1 MTKVVLASGSP
12 SRLDILRRAGV
23 EPVVMPSDVDETP
36 LPGETPSRLALRL
49 AEAKA
54 SAVARG
60 VTEGF
65 VIGGDSVLELDGTV
79 YGKPGDPQ
87 TAVEVWRRISGRE
100 AAFHTGHCVIDVAAG
115 RTVTAL
121 GTTTVRFAKLSDEE
135 IAEYVKTGEPLA
147 VAGAFKSSHR
157 GGWFV
162 EGIDGD
168 PTNVQ
173 GLSLSI
179 LRRLFTELGVSVA
192 SLWNAWVLDLTG
204 GPGR

>member
-23 EPVVMPSDVDETP
+23 EPVVVPSDVDETP

-54 SAVARG
+54 SAVARNVG
-60 VTEGF
+60 EGI
-65 VIGGDSVLELDGTV
+65 VVGCDSVLELDGTV
-79 YGKPGDPQ
+79 YGKPGDPE

-100 AAFHTGHCVIDVAAG
+100 AAFRTGHCVIDATTG
-115 RTVTAL
+115 RAVTAL
-121 GTTTVRFAKLSDEE
+121 GTTTVRFAEPSEQE
-135 IAEYVKTGEPLA
+135 IAEYVGTGEPLA

-168 PTNVQ
+168 PSNVQ
-173 GLSLSI
+173 GLSLPI
-179 LRRLFTELGVSVA
+179 LRRLLAELGVSVPD
-192 SLWNAWVLDLTG
+192 LWNA
-204 GPGR
+204 